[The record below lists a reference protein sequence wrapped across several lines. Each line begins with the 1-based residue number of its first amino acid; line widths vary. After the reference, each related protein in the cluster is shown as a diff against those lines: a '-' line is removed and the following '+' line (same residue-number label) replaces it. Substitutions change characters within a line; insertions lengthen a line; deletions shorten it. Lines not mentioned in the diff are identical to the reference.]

1 MNRAPRVEKRLLD
14 PLRARTLRDGF
25 SWIDRRFVRDGLID
39 RLSSEEI
46 LLYLFL
52 VCAADGRGLSYY
64 GDRRVAATL
73 KIPEAHLEA
82 VRHRL
87 IERGLVAYEAP
98 LYQVLELPGL
108 TPSPRAGGMHRFGDI
123 LREVEAR
130 RAKGSA

>member
-1 MNRAPRVEKRLLD
+1 MNRVPLVEKRLLD
-14 PLRARTLRDGF
+14 PVRVRTLRDGF

-52 VCAADGRGLSYY
+52 VCVADGRGLSYY

-73 KIPEAHLEA
+73 KIPVAQLA
-82 VRHRL
+82 AIRSRL
-87 IERGLVAYEAP
+87 IERGLIAYEAP
-98 LYQVLELPGL
+98 LYQVLELPSAA
-108 TPSPRAGGMHRFGDI
+108 PRPRAGGMHRFGDI